1 MRNFGRLLRYALRHK
16 ARLCL
21 AFALSLLGIVFELA
35 RPWPIKVVVDY
46 VLQAGR
52 PLPPWLAASSA
63 YLPGAQTTQG
73 LLIWSVIVAV
83 VIAVGGAALSIL
95 VMKTT
100 VSVAQ
105 TLVHDLSRD
114 LFGKLQRL
122 SLSYYGR
129 HQVGDLLQRMSGDVF
144 VVYLA
149 FAQVTL
155 PIVISLLSLVGMF
168 VIMASLDMTLA
179 LIALTVVPLLA
190 LSLVLFAK
198 PMQKTTARQY
208 ETQGALS
215 AFVQQSL
222 SAMKVIQGFARE
234 QYVQGKMDARA
245 REFGDA
251 FNVATVVGTGYKQI
265 TTLITGAAAAVLLG
279 LGALRVMDGRLS
291 VGDLFV
297 FLGYLAALYGPVNS
311 LSTAVA
317 GAVAVAT
324 RGRRVFEILDSE
336 EVIPERTHPISLGRR
351 ARGEVV
357 FENVTFG
364 YETVSRADGNGAAM
378 AAAANGKKRIDAT
391 KKVDEQ
397 AKANGHSA
405 RAILRNVSFRA
416 RPGQITAIV
425 GATGAGKTSLVS
437 LLSRFYDPWEGRVL
451 VDGHDVRELSL
462 ASLRENVSLVL
473 QEPFLFPMS
482 VADNIAFACPDS
494 SREEIIRV
502 AKAAHAHEFI
512 ERLPQGYDTV
522 ISEKG
527 DSLSGGERQR
537 IAIARAVLK
546 DAPILILDEPTSA
559 LDAHTEA
566 KIFEA
571 LSQLMKDRTTFIIS
585 HRLSTIRRADQILAL
600 EGGYVV
606 ERGTHESLLAHDNVY
621 ANLYRHQH
629 IAAL

>member
-1 MRNFGRLLRYALRHK
+1 MRIFVRLLRYSLRHK

-21 AFALSLLGIVFELA
+21 AFALALLGTVFELA

-52 PLPPWLAASSA
+52 PLPPWLAALSS

-73 LLIWSVIVAV
+73 LLVWSVAVAI
-83 VIAVGGAALSIL
+83 VIAVGGSALSL
-95 VMKTT
+95 VVMRTT

-105 TLVHDLSRD
+105 ALVFDLSRD
-114 LFGKLQRL
+114 VFAKLQRL

-149 FAQVTL
+149 FAQVAL
-155 PIVISLLSLVGMF
+155 PIVISLLSLGGMF
-168 VIMASLDMTLA
+168 VIMASLDLTLA
-179 LIALTVVPLLA
+179 LIALAVIPLLA
-190 LSLVLFAK
+190 LSLAVFAK

-208 ETQGALS
+208 KTQGALS

-222 SAMKVIQGFARE
+222 SAVKVIQGFARE
-234 QYVQGKMDARA
+234 PYVQQKMEARA

-251 FNVATVVGTGYKQI
+251 YNVATVVGTGYKQI
-265 TTLITGAAAAVLLG
+265 TTLITGGAAAVMLG
-279 LGALRVMDGRLS
+279 FGARRVMDGRLS
-291 VGDLFV
+291 VGDLLV

-324 RGRRVFEILDSE
+324 RGHRVFEILDSE
-336 EVIPERTHPISLGRR
+336 EVVPEHARPVSLGRR
-351 ARGEVV
+351 GRGEVV

-364 YETVSRADGNGAAM
+364 YETVSRVDGNGAAM
-378 AAAANGKKRIDAT
+378 EAANGKKRIDAT

-405 RAILRNVSFRA
+405 RPILRNVSFRA
-416 RPGQITAIV
+416 SPGQITAIV

-437 LLSRFYDPWEGRVL
+437 LLSRFYDPWEGRIL

-462 ASLRENVSLVL
+462 ESLRENVSLVL

-482 VADNIAFACPDS
+482 VADNIAFGRPDAT
-494 SREEIIRV
+494 REEVVRV

-585 HRLSTIRRADQILAL
+585 HRLSTIRRADQIFAL
-600 EGGYVV
+600 EDGHIV
-606 ERGTHESLLAHDNVY
+606 ERGTHESLLAQGQVY
-621 ANLYRHQH
+621 ANLYERQH